1 VKEMNEQEILLFMLD
16 SIRDDNYDMAIKAGM
31 SEDQIKESFQQS
43 HPSLVF
49 IVQNLYNR
57 MKEQEIIASK
67 L

>member
-1 VKEMNEQEILLFMLD
+1 
-16 SIRDDNYDMAIKAGM
+16 MAIKAGM